1 MKKFLLFISILGLTF
16 TIVGCDEITSII
28 NQNDEVVFT
37 LDDLAIYN
45 GQNGQKGYT
54 AVNGV
59 VYDVTD
65 EFPNG
70 EHQGF
75 QVAGIDATQIFLS
88 SPHTMNMLA
97 SLKVVGILEVP
108 NTQSTSG
115 DTSTN
120 TTQSTTTTEDTLP
133 VFTLEALAAFN
144 GQNGQRG
151 YIAVDG
157 VIYDVTTVFP
167 NGIHQGSHLAGT
179 DATQAFDSSPHARS
193 ILTGLKIVGTLE
205 GFDTITTTTTNTNVS
220 QTEGYM
226 PVFTLDQLSTYD
238 GKNGQDVYVAVLGV
252 VYDGTDEFYQ
262 GMHRGFQLGGIDAT
276 SIFQSSP
283 HAMSILNELPIVGSL
298 EGFPLVSVTDANLHY
313 NDGDEYDDEYD
324 DDEYDDDEYDDDEYD
339 DDEYDDDEYLNT
351 SDLPTAILDYLSTNY
366 PNIAID
372 EAELEDG
379 IYEIELINGLELEFD
394 INGNFLSVE
403 MDD

>member
-1 MKKFLLFISILGLTF
+1 MKRILLFVSVLLLTF
-16 TIVGCDEITSII
+16 TVVGCDEITSVL

-37 LDDLAIYN
+37 LDELAIYN

-75 QVAGIDATQIFLS
+75 KVAGIDATQIFLS
-88 SPHTMNMLA
+88 SPHTMEMLG
-97 SLKVVGILEVP
+97 SLEIVGVLEVSAS
-108 NTQSTSG
+108 QI
-115 DTSTN
+115 STN
-120 TTQSTTTTEDTLP
+120 VETLP
-133 VFTLEALAAFN
+133 VFTLEALAVFN
-144 GQNGQRG
+144 GQNGQKG

-157 VIYDVTTVFP
+157 VIYDVTNVFS
-167 NGIHQGSHLAGT
+167 NGMHQGLHLAGT
-179 DATQAFDSSPHARS
+179 DATQAFNSSPHARS
-193 ILTGLKIVGTLE
+193 ILTGLKIVGSLE
-205 GFDTITTTTTNTNVS
+205 GSETIPTTAEVN

-226 PVFTLDQLSTYD
+226 PVFTLDELALYD
-238 GKNGQDVYVAVLGV
+238 GKNGQKVYVAVLGV
-252 VYDGTDEFYQ
+252 VYDGTGEFYQ
-262 GMHRGFQLGGIDAT
+262 GMHQGFQLGGIDAT

-283 HAMSILNELPIVGSL
+283 HAMSILSELPIVGSL
-298 EGFPLVSVTDANLHY
+298 DGFPLISISEANNHY
-313 NDGDEYDDEYD
+313 GEDYDDEYED
-324 DDEYDDDEYDDDEYD
+324 DDYDDEYKDNDYEDDEYVNVSE
-339 DDEYDDDEYLNT
+339 
-351 SDLPTAILDYLSTNY
+351 LPAAILDYLSTNY

-379 IYEIELINGLELEFD
+379 IYEVELVNGLELEFD

-403 MDD
+403 IDD

>member
-1 MKKFLLFISILGLTF
+1 MKRILLFVSLLLLTL
-16 TIVGCDEITSII
+16 TVVGCDEITSVI
-28 NQNDEVVFT
+28 NQKDEIVFT
-37 LDDLAIYN
+37 LDELAVYD

-75 QVAGIDATQIFLS
+75 KVAGIDATQIFLS
-88 SPHTMNMLA
+88 SPHTMEMLG
-97 SLKVVGILEVP
+97 SLEIVGILEVSTTQVTTSEE
-108 NTQSTSG
+108 TQSV
-115 DTSTN
+115 TN
-120 TTQSTTTTEDTLP
+120 ETLP
-133 VFTLEALAAFN
+133 VFTLEALALFN
-144 GQNGQRG
+144 GQNGQKG

-157 VIYDVTTVFP
+157 VIYDVTNVFP
-167 NGIHQGSHLAGT
+167 NGIHQGVHLAGT

-193 ILTGLKIVGTLE
+193 ILTGLMIVGSLE
-205 GFDTITTTTTNTNVS
+205 GS
-220 QTEGYM
+220 QTIPVTTGVTQNEEYM
-226 PVFTLDQLSTYD
+226 PVFTLDELAVFD
-238 GKNGQDVYVAVLGV
+238 GKNGQKVYVAVLGV
-252 VYDGTDEFYQ
+252 IYDGTDEFYQ
-262 GMHRGFQLGGIDAT
+262 GMHQGFQLGGIDAT

-283 HAMSILNELPIVGSL
+283 HAMSILSELPIVGSL
-298 EGFPLVSVTDANLHY
+298 DGFPLISIQEANNHY
-313 NDGDEYDDEYD
+313 NEDDDNDDYD
-324 DDEYDDDEYDDDEYD
+324 DDDYDNDDYKDDDDDYDDNDYDDDDYDYD
-339 DDEYDDDEYLNT
+339 GDASYISPSE
-351 SDLPTAILDYLSTNY
+351 LPVAILDYLSTNY

-379 IYEIELINGLELEFD
+379 IYEVELVNGLELEFD